1 MNIVKISQKK
11 LNNPEKLLKGRASVS
26 FSDINGLL
34 IRIFRRKKFIRIIY
48 IHRCTWNKKRIEI
61 HLKVTTLSDA
71 RKICEKRTDAIR
83 NGRHPDYSGIQQ
95 TQLTF
100 NDAIEA
106 YKTKKSSSW
115 SARTLNE
122 FNNIISLHVV
132 PRIGAVSLEL
142 INVNY
147 VKEKILDNLFND
159 KKYNTLKK
167 VISYLKSIMQ
177 HICNLHND
185 QGFDDLHRL
194 SKVYDFP
201 RGHHFKTMLDRGTV
215 DEIRDSIQ
223 EIFKK
228 ISVLKCRT
236 IMPKIALEINFYL
249 LLRVSELVNIR
260 IQDLDFEKHLLH
272 VPKTK
277 TISEEDGG
285 FYVPLSEHVEQ
296 LFKHALSK
304 RTAPATNVYVFE
316 SKTDSGHASER
327 TIIDLFYQSNLPM
340 TIHGIRAMGRTW
352 LGLKGV
358 KFEFAEACLS
368 HKVGN
373 QTVQAYLRT
382 DFIEERRVHMAEWSD
397 FVQECIGSNSV
408 MSAT

>member
-1 MNIVKISQKK
+1 MS
-11 LNNPEKLLKGRASVS
+11 
-26 FSDINGLL
+26 L
-34 IRIFRRKKFIRIIY
+34 II
-48 IHRCTWNKKRIEI
+48 
-61 HLKVTTLSDA
+61 LSA
-71 RKICEKRTDAIR
+71 FML
-83 NGRHPDYSGIQQ
+83 Y
-95 TQLTF
+95 L
-100 NDAIEA
+100 
-106 YKTKKSSSW
+106 
-115 SARTLNE
+115 
-122 FNNIISLHVV
+122 
-132 PRIGAVSLEL
+132 
-142 INVNY
+142 
-147 VKEKILDNLFND
+147 
-159 KKYNTLKK
+159 NTLKK

-177 HICNLHND
+177 HICNLHHD

-215 DEIRDSIQ
+215 NEIRDSIH
-223 EIFKK
+223 EIFRK
-228 ISVLKCRT
+228 ISALKCRT

-408 MSAT
+408 ISAT

>member
-1 MNIVKISQKK
+1 
-11 LNNPEKLLKGRASVS
+11 
-26 FSDINGLL
+26 
-34 IRIFRRKKFIRIIY
+34 
-48 IHRCTWNKKRIEI
+48 
-61 HLKVTTLSDA
+61 
-71 RKICEKRTDAIR
+71 
-83 NGRHPDYSGIQQ
+83 
-95 TQLTF
+95 
-100 NDAIEA
+100 
-106 YKTKKSSSW
+106 
-115 SARTLNE
+115 
-122 FNNIISLHVV
+122 
-132 PRIGAVSLEL
+132 
-142 INVNY
+142 
-147 VKEKILDNLFND
+147 
-159 KKYNTLKK
+159 
-167 VISYLKSIMQ
+167 
-177 HICNLHND
+177 
-185 QGFDDLHRL
+185 
-194 SKVYDFP
+194 
-201 RGHHFKTMLDRGTV
+201 
-215 DEIRDSIQ
+215 
-223 EIFKK
+223 
-228 ISVLKCRT
+228 
-236 IMPKIALEINFYL
+236 MPKIALEINFYL
-249 LLRVSELVNIR
+249 LLRVSELVNTR

-408 MSAT
+408 ISAT